1 VRSHLERER
10 KRKREKKKEREKERG
25 RTREIDREREREG
38 VRVKEAHILIDFERL
53 YLSAGVSWRSINS
66 IKKTASAA
74 GAKQKLI
81 VKTGRDTLRPPR
93 LRDDLIE

>member
-1 VRSHLERER
+1 LSSESRTKRLFVRSHLERER

-66 IKKTASAA
+66 IKTSRCPYRAF
-74 GAKQKLI
+74 
-81 VKTGRDTLRPPR
+81 GRHLRVQ
-93 LRDDLIE
+93 